1 MEYSIQ
7 EVYLLYNLSE
17 KLLEDVY
24 YQNNGKKQTQW
35 KPWEPPVNSHIAKE
49 SCEGKFQNDSHA
61 SGPENN

>member
-24 YQNNGKKQTQW
+24 YQNNGKKQTQQ
-35 KPWEPPVNSHIAKE
+35 KPWEPPVNSHISKE

-61 SGPENN
+61 SGLENN

>member
-24 YQNNGKKQTQW
+24 YQNNGKKTDT
-35 KPWEPPVNSHIAKE
+35 AKTLGTT
-49 SCEGKFQNDSHA
+49 SK
-61 SGPENN
+61 